1 MITNDVQFRTTKSWL
16 ARFEAEAA
24 EVEERFPTDGRSRLQ
39 QLQIDSARAQAD
51 DLRVELADYELLKSG
66 STRTF
71 EASSLR
77 GLADALIKARIARG
91 WTQRR
96 LADELGIAEQQVQR
110 YESTGYSAAS
120 LARLADITEALGVTV
135 TETITLIEPA
145 AFPSILEPR

>member
-1 MITNDVQFRTTKSWL
+1 MITNDVQFRNTKSWL
-16 ARFEAEAA
+16 ARFEAETA
-24 EVEERFPTDGRSRLQ
+24 ELEVRFPADGRSRLQ

-120 LARLADITEALGVTV
+120 LARLADITDALGVTV
-135 TETITLIEPA
+135 TETITLTEPTA
-145 AFPSILEPR
+145 A